1 MLIRLGVAAWRE
13 FWEMQRIKGLL
24 FPPPI
29 LISPKC
35 LKRKE
40 RVIQLVTFFRTNKI
54 LIGFFSLYLFFP
66 SFCSI
71 GIIVYVVYSQNQ
83 GYAASLRP
91 PADFPVLLGYL
102 CPESRHFQ
110 VLSCMALFFSP
121 WGAQEAFPSPG
132 NCHQEIV
139 LCHAFVSSVIAD
151 LVVFRE

>member
-1 MLIRLGVAAWRE
+1 MTILLRLGVAAWRE
-13 FWEMQRIKGLL
+13 FWEVQRIKGLL
-24 FPPPI
+24 FLPPI

-40 RVIQLVTFFRTNKI
+40 RVIQVVTFFRTNKI

-71 GIIVYVVYSQNQ
+71 GIIVYVVYSQSQ

-91 PADFPVLLGYL
+91 PTDLPVLLGYL

-110 VLSCMALFFSP
+110 VLSCMGTLLFFLGCS
-121 WGAQEAFPSPG
+121 GSISFTRK
-132 NCHQEIV
+132 
-139 LCHAFVSSVIAD
+139 LSSAMP
-151 LVVFRE
+151 LFLM